1 MRKKR
6 TVAVALTALALGG
19 LAACGDDDS
28 DESSETASVT
38 PEQAST
44 EIGEVRAR
52 LDEALAT
59 YEDGDAEQAQRL
71 AEDAYLEH
79 FELVEGPLEEADP
92 ELNEE
97 LEETIREEF
106 VGEIESGAPQ
116 ADVEALRTEIDR
128 GLDEAEEA
136 LSAGS

>member
-44 EIGEVRAR
+44 EIGEVRAG

-97 LEETIREEF
+97 LEETIREEY

>member
-44 EIGEVRAR
+44 EIGEVRAG

-92 ELNEE
+92 ELNEK

>member
-44 EIGEVRAR
+44 EIGEVRAG

>member
-44 EIGEVRAR
+44 EIGEVRAG

-136 LSAGS
+136 LSVGS

>member
-38 PEQAST
+38 PGQAIT
-44 EIGEVRAR
+44 EIGEVRAG